1 MSVRPTVWFL
11 WQGATYDERHR
22 SVSVGCMGHLDH
34 GVGEPTAKP
43 NPKAATP
50 TAQSVSESPLM

>member
-50 TAQSVSESPLM
+50 TA